1 MYLNTYVY
9 QKMTDNLTSKQYL
22 DAAATTRVLPEVAD
36 LVQLYMLEEYG
47 NAGSRSHTWGGS
59 AQKAIGKARQQV
71 SSVVQCDPDELIF
84 TSGATESNNIAILG
98 LEQHGVE
105 ANCKHIV
112 TTQIEHKAVLEP
124 IELLESRGFE
134 VTRIKP
140 MTSGV
145 VNASDV
151 SAAVRDDTL
160 LVSVM
165 HVNNE
170 TGVIQ
175 PIDEIADGLV
185 NSETYFHTDAAQGF
199 GKDIQRLCHPR
210 IDMISISGHKIHAPK
225 GVGALA
231 LRDRKY
237 KRPPVQPLMVGGGQE
252 RGLRPGTQPVHL
264 IAGIG
269 LAAEIMCGSN
279 ESWHS
284 KCIQFKESLLA
295 ELSELNP
302 IIHGDVEQSLPNILN
317 ISFPGINSEAAML
330 LWQDHIG
337 ISNGAACTSSSYTL
351 SHVLTAMGV
360 TKPELAGALRFSWD
374 SNQEPII
381 LKDIASKIHSLAK

>member
-1 MYLNTYVY
+1 
-9 QKMTDNLTSKQYL
+9 MTDSLTPQQYL
-22 DAAATTRVLPEVAD
+22 DAAATTRVLSEVAE
-36 LVQLYMLEEYG
+36 LVQFYMLEEYG
-47 NAGSRSHTWGGS
+47 NAGSRSHTWGGT

-71 SSVVQCDPDELIF
+71 SRVVQCDPDELIF

-98 LEQHGVE
+98 LEQYGIE
-105 ANCKHIV
+105 TDRKHIV
-112 TTQIEHKAVLEP
+112 TTEIEHKAVLEP

-140 MTSGV
+140 MASGAV
-145 VNASDV
+145 TASDTL
-151 SAAVRDDTL
+151 AAVREDTL

-170 TGVIQ
+170 TGAIQ

-199 GKDIQRLCHPR
+199 CKDLQKLCHAR

-225 GVGALA
+225 GVGALV

-264 IAGIG
+264 IAGFG
-269 LAAEIMCGSN
+269 LASEIMYESN
-279 ESWHS
+279 ESWHV
-284 KCIQFKESLLA
+284 KCKQFKENLLA

-302 IIHGDVEQSLPNILN
+302 IVHGNVDQSLPNILN
-317 ISFPGINSEAAML
+317 VSFPGINSEAAML
-330 LWQDHIG
+330 LWQDYIG

-360 TKPELAGALRFSWD
+360 FESELAGALRFSWD
-374 SNQEPII
+374 SNQDSSSIQG
-381 LKDIASKIHSLAK
+381 IANKLSCLS